1 MSAAW
6 FRTTLGGQMCETA
19 ILPEGAAVI
28 HTDTEKRV
36 SDLDNTVGLL
46 MTSRRMGLGGC
57 SEIVPS
63 LLE

>member
-1 MSAAW
+1 MW
-6 FRTTLGGQMCETA
+6 ETA

-28 HTDTEKRV
+28 HTDTENRV

-46 MTSRRMGLGGC
+46 MICRRMGLGGC